1 MEEQANKVTSVRR
14 LSQGRKQYLPTGT
27 SEANGGEM
35 LLLKS
40 SVFWYQ
46 AGLGTQ
52 AKEDHCESNAFGR
65 QVRELAS
72 LLPCPPDSHL
82 GLVLAG
88 TAWGMDSD
96 VMQSRAER
104 KKNLA
109 TERLRAG
116 IDQKVTQLITSTGL
130 QNTGRKIDLS
140 LIAT

>member
-1 MEEQANKVTSVRR
+1 
-14 LSQGRKQYLPTGT
+14 
-27 SEANGGEM
+27 
-35 LLLKS
+35 
-40 SVFWYQ
+40 
-46 AGLGTQ
+46 
-52 AKEDHCESNAFGR
+52 
-65 QVRELAS
+65 
-72 LLPCPPDSHL
+72 
-82 GLVLAG
+82 
-88 TAWGMDSD
+88 MDSD